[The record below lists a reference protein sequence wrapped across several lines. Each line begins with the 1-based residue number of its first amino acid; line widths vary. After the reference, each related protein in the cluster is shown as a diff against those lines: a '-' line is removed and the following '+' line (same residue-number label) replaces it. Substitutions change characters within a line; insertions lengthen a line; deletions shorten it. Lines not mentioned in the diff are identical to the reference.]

1 MWQTFNCFHNGLLI
15 YARGIKGG
23 AHSKPEE
30 SSSVHFIKFRS
41 IFESLEIAFSAL
53 SLQKKTSRGKQ
64 KFKTRFAAALGMA
77 HITNLNV
84 SRCRLN
90 MRAAFQLRGD
100 KFQKSK
106 AHVSNFIVTTNC
118 LWRSTEPEHT
128 ICGELLIPATFTMH
142 K

>member
-1 MWQTFNCFHNGLLI
+1 LQIKEYLKKKRASAMWQTFNCFHNGLLI

-53 SLQKKTSRGKQ
+53 SLRKKASRGKQ

-84 SRCRLN
+84 SLPTQYASGVP
-90 MRAAFQLRGD
+90 AAG
-100 KFQKSK
+100 
-106 AHVSNFIVTTNC
+106 
-118 LWRSTEPEHT
+118 
-128 ICGELLIPATFTMH
+128 G
-142 K
+142 